1 MKYAYIERHPQLPRW
16 EAWTY
21 QGNYALTVL
30 SHEDR
35 TTLKER
41 VEKLGF
47 LVCSKCFRKVP
58 GGLYATI
65 EQAELVGISDAT
77 MMQARDG
84 LRLELHGN
92 SMDSHE
98 IDRT

>member
-1 MKYAYIERHPQLPRW
+1 MKYAYIEHHPQLPRW
-16 EAWTY
+16 DAWTY

-35 TTLKER
+35 TKLKER

-47 LVCSKCFRKVP
+47 LVCSKCFREVP

-65 EQAELVGISDAT
+65 EQAELVGVSDAA
-77 MMQARDG
+77 MIAYG
-84 LRLELHGN
+84 HG
-92 SMDSHE
+92 HAVRQE
-98 IDRT
+98 G